1 MGTKLDFLYLNE
13 DDMLAAGVA
22 DMGRCMSAME
32 DMFVL
37 LDRGDYRMGG
47 EDANE
52 HGIRVSFPKTSDI
65 EGMPLHKPDYR
76 FMAMPAY
83 LGGRFHSFGI
93 KSYGSNPDNQ
103 QKGLPRSILM
113 LTLMDTE
120 TGAPIAY
127 MSANILSAMRTGA
140 VSGLGA
146 KYFARKDARTVA
158 VIGPG
163 VMSRYTFKAIMEACP
178 DIDCVRVKGRS
189 ACGVQR
195 FIDDMQRLFPNV
207 SSFTVCDSVESA
219 CEDADIIF
227 YGTTN
232 AARFEDNP
240 RVEYEWLKKGAVV
253 ISASALLTDTEFLA
267 RSDVKLIADNY
278 KMYDGWG
285 AGNPIPTQ
293 KNVSTLLGMG
303 FYDAVTEGKIKR
315 ESITDLGAVICG
327 EKTGRDSDDQIIL
340 YAVGGMPIEDVAWG
354 FEIYKNALLGGIGT
368 KLKLWDVP
376 KL

>member
-127 MSANILSAMRTGA
+127 MSANILSAM
-140 VSGLGA
+140 L
-146 KYFARKDARTVA
+146 
-158 VIGPG
+158 P
-163 VMSRYTFKAIMEACP
+163 
-178 DIDCVRVKGRS
+178 
-189 ACGVQR
+189 
-195 FIDDMQRLFPNV
+195 L
-207 SSFTVCDSVESA
+207 SVPE
-219 CEDADIIF
+219 
-227 YGTTN
+227 
-232 AARFEDNP
+232 
-240 RVEYEWLKKGAVV
+240 
-253 ISASALLTDTEFLA
+253 
-267 RSDVKLIADNY
+267 
-278 KMYDGWG
+278 
-285 AGNPIPTQ
+285 
-293 KNVSTLLGMG
+293 
-303 FYDAVTEGKIKR
+303 
-315 ESITDLGAVICG
+315 
-327 EKTGRDSDDQIIL
+327 
-340 YAVGGMPIEDVAWG
+340 
-354 FEIYKNALLGGIGT
+354 
-368 KLKLWDVP
+368 
-376 KL
+376 